1 MSIAS
6 ENDAFEA
13 SVRRMYVDGV
23 PVQRIRDET
32 GITKHRLYSILE
44 RAPDGPVPLR
54 RASGA
59 PAAAAAV
66 AGPIAVPPDAPGAA
80 SRPDYRAS
88 VMRRLWRVADRQ
100 VRDIGRRIGTPGAPA
115 TDSERDARALATLAR
130 TVRELATVDAAARR
144 GVGSMT
150 GQEDAEDDDAPPR
163 DPELFRAALAQRID
177 QLRETGSAAPRPG
190 AADGG

>member
-1 MSIAS
+1 M
-6 ENDAFEA
+6 
-13 SVRRMYVDGV
+13 
-23 PVQRIRDET
+23 
-32 GITKHRLYSILE
+32 
-44 RAPDGPVPLR
+44 PLR

-59 PAAAAAV
+59 PAAAV
-66 AGPIAVPPDAPGAA
+66 AGPIAVPADAPGAA

-100 VRDIGRRIGTPGAPA
+100 VRDIGRRVGTPGTPA

-130 TVRELATVDAAARR
+130 TVRELAAVDAAARR
-144 GVGSMT
+144 GAGSLA

-163 DPELFRAALAQRID
+163 DPELFRATLAQRID
-177 QLRETGSAAPRPG
+177 QLRETGSAAPRPR